1 MLDQQLNNTPWL
13 LPFPRPSPT
22 QTARSAHRT
31 QHTGP
36 APAVTEPLIIGVAE
50 LFVQGIAMPCS
61 HRPAARRA
69 LPPAPPTAAQRPG
82 DPCGLR
88 LPPAGGALPATR
100 PAAFQTARH
109 SPRPLIGR
117 PPTRRLGAPK
127 HAGKRSPGRTSAP
140 SGQRG
145 QGRTWWAPRGTAA
158 AGGGARRG
166 AAARAGRDPPRPP
179 SWREPPPDAEY
190 LWAGSGRREG
200 GSPCRCAPGER
211 SRSGRSPRAGKGQG
225 KVNGERG
232 PAVGGGS
239 RPASARA
246 QRAAVGAERGRRAA
260 TSGKQK

>member
-69 LPPAPPTAAQRPG
+69 LPPAQRPG

-190 LWAGSGRREG
+190 LRAGSGRREG
-200 GSPCRCAPGER
+200 GGHLAAAPPENG
-211 SRSGRSPRAGKGQG
+211 AGADAAPAPVKG
-225 KVNGERG
+225 
-232 PAVGGGS
+232 
-239 RPASARA
+239 
-246 QRAAVGAERGRRAA
+246 RGR
-260 TSGKQK
+260 

>member
-69 LPPAPPTAAQRPG
+69 LPPAQRPG

-127 HAGKRSPGRTSAP
+127 HAGKRSPERTSAP

-190 LWAGSGRREG
+190 LRAGSGRREG
-200 GSPCRCAPGER
+200 GGHLAAAPPENG
-211 SRSGRSPRAGKGQG
+211 AGADAAPAPVKG
-225 KVNGERG
+225 
-232 PAVGGGS
+232 
-239 RPASARA
+239 
-246 QRAAVGAERGRRAA
+246 RGR
-260 TSGKQK
+260 

>member
-1 MLDQQLNNTPWL
+1 MPVLDQQLNNTPWL

-69 LPPAPPTAAQRPG
+69 LPPAQRPG

-145 QGRTWWAPRGTAA
+145 QGRTWWAPRGTASIYGPGA
-158 AGGGARRG
+158 EGGRG
-166 AAARAGRDPPRPP
+166 GHLAAAPPENGAGA
-179 SWREPPPDAEY
+179 DA
-190 LWAGSGRREG
+190 
-200 GSPCRCAPGER
+200 APA
-211 SRSGRSPRAGKGQG
+211 PVKG
-225 KVNGERG
+225 
-232 PAVGGGS
+232 
-239 RPASARA
+239 
-246 QRAAVGAERGRRAA
+246 RGR
-260 TSGKQK
+260 